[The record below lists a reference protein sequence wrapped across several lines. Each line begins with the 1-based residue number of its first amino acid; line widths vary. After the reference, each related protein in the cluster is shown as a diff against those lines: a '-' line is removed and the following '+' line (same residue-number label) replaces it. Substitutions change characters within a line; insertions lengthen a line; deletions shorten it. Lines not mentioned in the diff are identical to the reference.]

1 MLVSSNQS
9 LTFHIPESQ
18 NSGLEAPVLC
28 IAVDHG
34 SPGDGVPVRHLAEY
48 PARLIKEPALGV
60 HVREVARDEELSVE
74 AKPDADAVQLRAGA
88 RGGECGRGAR
98 GAGEREL
105 RGGDMRAA
113 HGGEG
118 GERVVVHGVLDETRD
133 ERRPG
138 DEVGAG
144 HDAEHADGGGRVG
157 AVGVHGDEVV
167 GEEGGRGSCAGEQ
180 EARMEGAAAADV
192 TGAAARLEERGEA
205 EGGGGGRRA

>member
-1 MLVSSNQS
+1 MK
-9 LTFHIPESQ
+9 
-18 NSGLEAPVLC
+18 EA
-28 IAVDHG
+28 
-34 SPGDGVPVRHLAEY
+34 
-48 PARLIKEPALGV
+48 ALGV
-60 HVREVARDEELSVE
+60 HVREVARDEELIVE

-88 RGGECGRGAR
+88 RGGECSRGAR

-105 RGGDMRAA
+105 SGSDMRTA

-144 HDAEHADGGGRVG
+144 HDAEHADGGDRVG

-167 GEEGGRGSCAGEQ
+167 GEEGGRGGRAGEQ
-180 EARMEGAAAADV
+180 EARV
-192 TGAAARLEERGEA
+192 
-205 EGGGGGRRA
+205 

>member
-9 LTFHIPESQ
+9 LTLHIPESQ

-34 SPGDGVPVRHLAEY
+34 SPRDGIPVRHLFKY
-48 PARLIKEPALGV
+48 PARLVKEPALGV
-60 HVREVARDEELSVE
+60 HVRKVARDEELVVK

-98 GAGEREL
+98 GTGEREL
-105 RGGDMRAA
+105 RGGDVHAA

-144 HDAEHADGGGRVG
+144 
-157 AVGVHGDEVV
+157 
-167 GEEGGRGSCAGEQ
+167 
-180 EARMEGAAAADV
+180 
-192 TGAAARLEERGEA
+192 
-205 EGGGGGRRA
+205 